1 MRTLNNR
8 PGPKR
13 RSIAIALAAA
23 LILAAALSVAS
34 GAPAQDLQA
43 IQHRLDSSRADLA
56 QKKSQLEHSKDR
68 AGVLST
74 TIQRY
79 GDQLDQLRGQVATLR
94 NRISIVQT
102 QLNRKEAELK
112 EAKARLAALRERLKR
127 SLRILRE
134 RLVDIY
140 ESNTPDAVTVILES
154 HGFNDMLSRYGYL
167 QRISS
172 QDTSIA
178 VRVKHL
184 RNQEKSTVD
193 RVRAA
198 RDAIAAKKSELERS
212 QAALEAKQGDL
223 LNARQKDQQVLNQ
236 VQQTQDRLE
245 GNISDISAQI
255 ASQLQA
261 QQQAEAA
268 QAAAQARAQAQAQ
281 SSTTTA
287 PSTSSGATTAPA
299 GPVQGESSSG
309 MIWPVNG
316 PVTSPFCEQR
326 AWESCHPGIDIG
338 VPSGTPIHAAAA
350 GTVAIAGPESGYGNY
365 TCIDHGGGV
374 STCYGHQESIS
385 VSVGQHV
392 SQGQVIGLS
401 DCTGLCFGPHL
412 HFEVRVNGQP
422 VDPMGYLP

>member
-1 MRTLNNR
+1 MTKPNNR
-8 PGPKR
+8 PGPNR
-13 RSIAIALAAA
+13 RSSLLALCATGVVTGV
-23 LILAAALSVAS
+23 LAVAG
-34 GAPAQDLQA
+34 GAPAQDIQA
-43 IQHRLDSSRADLA
+43 IQNKIDSSRAQLGQKQA
-56 QKKSQLEHSKDR
+56 QLQHAKDR

-79 GDQLDQLRGQVATLR
+79 GDRVDQLRGEVATLQ
-94 NRISIVQT
+94 NQIAIVET
-102 QLNRKEAELK
+102 QLQKKEAELK
-112 EAKARLAALRERLKR
+112 EAKARLVELRAHLKR
-127 SLRILRE
+127 SLRVLQQ

-140 ESNTPDAVTVILES
+140 ESNNPDAMTVILS
-154 HGFNDMLSRYGYL
+154 AHGFNDLLSRYDYL
-167 QRISS
+167 QRIQS

-178 VRVKHL
+178 VRVKRL
-184 RNQEKSTVD
+184 RDQEKETVD

-198 RDAIAAKKSELERS
+198 RDAIAAKQAELERS
-212 QAALEAKQGDL
+212 QADLEARQSSLVD
-223 LNARQKDQQVLNQ
+223 ARQKDQQLLSQ
-236 VQQTQDRLE
+236 VQQTKDQLE
-245 GNISDISAQI
+245 GDVGDISAQI

-261 QQQAEAA
+261 KQEAEAA
-268 QAAAQARAQAQAQ
+268 AAAAAARAAAQQE
-281 SSTTTA
+281 S
-287 PSTSSGATTAPA
+287 STSSGGTSAAPA

-316 PVTSPFCEQR
+316 PITSPFCEQR
-326 AWESCHPGIDIG
+326 AWESCHPGIDIS

-374 STCYGHQESIS
+374 STCYAHQQSIS

-392 SQGQVIGLS
+392 GQGQVIGYS

-412 HFEVRVNGQP
+412 HFEVRVNGNP

>member
-1 MRTLNNR
+1 MGKSNNR
-8 PGPKR
+8 PGTRR
-13 RSIAIALAAA
+13 RSVVLALAGA
-23 LILAAALSVAS
+23 LILAAALTVAS
-34 GAPAQDLQA
+34 GAPAQSLQE
-43 IQHRLDSSRADLA
+43 IQQRLDNSRARLD
-56 QKKSQLEHSKDR
+56 QKQSRLQHAKDR

-74 TIQRY
+74 TVQKY
-79 GDQLDQLRGQVATLR
+79 GDQLDQLRNQVASLR
-94 NRISIVQT
+94 NQIAIVQT
-102 QLNRKEAELK
+102 QLSKKEAELK
-112 EAKARLAALRERLKR
+112 EAKARLAQLRAQLKR
-127 SLRILRE
+127 SLRILRQ

-140 ESNTPDAVTVILES
+140 ESNTPDAMTVILNS
-154 HGFNDMLSRYGYL
+154 HGFRDLLTRYDYL
-167 QRISS
+167 QKIQS

-178 VRVKHL
+178 VRVKDL
-184 RNQEKSTVD
+184 RDQEKRTVD

-198 RDAIAAKKSELERS
+198 RNAIADKKTELEQS
-212 QAALEAKQGDL
+212 QAALESKQSDL
-223 LNARQKDQQVLNQ
+223 VAARQKDQQILSQ
-236 VQQTQDRLE
+236 VQQTKDKLE
-245 GNISDISAQI
+245 GDVGNISAQI

-268 QAAAQARAQAQAQ
+268 QAAAQAQASS
-281 SSTTTA
+281 SSTGASTA
-287 PSTSSGATTAPA
+287 PT

-316 PVTSPFCEQR
+316 PITSPFCEQR

-338 VPSGTPIHAAAA
+338 VPTGTPIHAAAA

-392 SQGQVIGLS
+392 SQGQVIGIS

>member
-1 MRTLNNR
+1 MGKSNNR
-8 PGPKR
+8 PAPKR
-13 RSIAIALAAA
+13 RSVVLALAGA
-23 LILAAALSVAS
+23 LILAAALTVAS
-34 GAPAQDLQA
+34 GAPAQSLQE
-43 IQHRLDSSRADLA
+43 IQQKLDDSRAQLD
-56 QKKSQLEHSKDR
+56 QKQSQLQHAKDR

-74 TIQRY
+74 TVQKY
-79 GDQLDQLRGQVATLR
+79 GDQLDQLRNQVASLR
-94 NRISIVQT
+94 NRIAIVQA
-102 QLNRKEAELK
+102 QLNKKEAELK
-112 EAKARLAALRERLKR
+112 EAKARLAQLRAKLER
-127 SLRILRE
+127 SLRILRQ

-140 ESNTPDAVTVILES
+140 ESNTPDAMTVILNS
-154 HGFNDMLSRYGYL
+154 HGFRDLLTRYDYL
-167 QRISS
+167 QKIQS

-178 VRVKHL
+178 VRVKDL
-184 RNQEKSTVD
+184 RNQEKRTVD

-198 RDAIAAKKSELERS
+198 RNAIADKKAELEQS
-212 QAALEAKQGDL
+212 QAALESKQSDL
-223 LNARQKDQQVLNQ
+223 VDARQKDQQILSQ
-236 VQQTQDRLE
+236 VQQTRDKLE
-245 GNISDISAQI
+245 GDIGNISAQI

-268 QAAAQARAQAQAQ
+268 QAAAQAQASS
-281 SSTTTA
+281 SSTGASTA
-287 PSTSSGATTAPA
+287 PT

-316 PVTSPFCEQR
+316 PITSPFCEQR
-326 AWESCHPGIDIG
+326 AGESCHPGIDIG
-338 VPSGTPIHAAAA
+338 VPTGTPIHAAAA

-392 SQGQVIGLS
+392 SQGQVIGIS

>member
-1 MRTLNNR
+1 MTKPNNR
-8 PGPKR
+8 PGPNR
-13 RSIAIALAAA
+13 RSTLLALCATGVVTGV
-23 LILAAALSVAS
+23 LAVAG
-34 GAPAQDLQA
+34 GAPAQDIQA
-43 IQHRLDSSRADLA
+43 IQNKIDSSRAQLGQKQA
-56 QKKSQLEHSKDR
+56 QLQHAKDR

-79 GDQLDQLRGQVATLR
+79 GDRVDQLRGEVATLQ
-94 NRISIVQT
+94 NRIAIVET
-102 QLNRKEAELK
+102 QLQKKEAELK
-112 EAKARLAALRERLKR
+112 EAKARLVELRAHLKR
-127 SLRILRE
+127 SLRVLQQ

-140 ESNTPDAVTVILES
+140 ESNNPDAMTVILS
-154 HGFNDMLSRYGYL
+154 AHGFNDLLSRYDYL
-167 QRISS
+167 QRIQS

-178 VRVKHL
+178 VRVKRL
-184 RNQEKSTVD
+184 RNQEKETVD

-198 RDAIAAKKSELERS
+198 RDAIAARQAELERS
-212 QAALEAKQGDL
+212 QADLEARQSSLVD
-223 LNARQKDQQVLNQ
+223 ARQKDQQLLSQ
-236 VQQTQDRLE
+236 VQQTQDQLE
-245 GNISDISAQI
+245 GDVGDISAQI

-261 QQQAEAA
+261 KQEAEAA
-268 QAAAQARAQAQAQ
+268 AAAARAAAQQE
-281 SSTTTA
+281 S
-287 PSTSSGATTAPA
+287 STSSGGTSAAPA

-316 PVTSPFCEQR
+316 PITSPFCEQR
-326 AWESCHPGIDIG
+326 AWESCHPGIDIS

-374 STCYGHQESIS
+374 STCYAHQQSIS

-392 SQGQVIGLS
+392 GQGQVIGYS

-412 HFEVRVNGQP
+412 HFEVRVNGNP

>member
-1 MRTLNNR
+1 MGKSNNR
-8 PGPKR
+8 PGTRR
-13 RSIAIALAAA
+13 RSVVLALAGA
-23 LILAAALSVAS
+23 LILVAALTVAS
-34 GAPAQDLQA
+34 GAPAQSLQE
-43 IQHRLDSSRADLA
+43 IQQKLDDSRAQLD
-56 QKKSQLEHSKDR
+56 QKQSQLQHAKDR

-74 TIQRY
+74 TVQKY
-79 GDQLDQLRGQVATLR
+79 GDQLDQLRNQVASLR
-94 NRISIVQT
+94 NQIAIVQT
-102 QLNRKEAELK
+102 QLNQKEAELK
-112 EAKARLAALRERLKR
+112 EAKARLAQLRAQLKR
-127 SLRILRE
+127 SLRILRQ

-140 ESNTPDAVTVILES
+140 ESNTPDAMTVILNS
-154 HGFNDMLSRYGYL
+154 HGFRDLLTRYDYL
-167 QRISS
+167 QKIQS

-178 VRVKHL
+178 VRVKDL
-184 RNQEKSTVD
+184 RDQEKRTVD

-198 RDAIAAKKSELERS
+198 RNAIADKKAELEQS
-212 QAALEAKQGDL
+212 QAALESKQSDL
-223 LNARQKDQQVLNQ
+223 AAARQKDQQILSQ
-236 VQQTQDRLE
+236 VQQTKDRLE
-245 GNISDISAQI
+245 GDVGDISAQI

-268 QAAAQARAQAQAQ
+268 QAAAQAQAS
-281 SSTTTA
+281 SSTGASTA
-287 PSTSSGATTAPA
+287 PT

-316 PVTSPFCEQR
+316 PITSPFCEQR

-338 VPSGTPIHAAAA
+338 VPTGTPIHAAAA

-392 SQGQVIGLS
+392 SQGQVIGIS

>member
-1 MRTLNNR
+1 MTKPNNR
-8 PGPKR
+8 PGPNR
-13 RSIAIALAAA
+13 RSTLLALCATGVVTGV
-23 LILAAALSVAS
+23 LAVAG
-34 GAPAQDLQA
+34 GAPAQDIQA
-43 IQHRLDSSRADLA
+43 IQNKIDSSRAQLGQKQA
-56 QKKSQLEHSKDR
+56 QLQHAKDR

-79 GDQLDQLRGQVATLR
+79 GDRVDQLRGEVATLQ
-94 NRISIVQT
+94 NRIAIVET
-102 QLNRKEAELK
+102 QLQKKEAELK
-112 EAKARLAALRERLKR
+112 EAKARLVELRAHLKR
-127 SLRILRE
+127 SLRVLQQ

-140 ESNTPDAVTVILES
+140 ESNNPDAMTVILS
-154 HGFNDMLSRYGYL
+154 AHGFNDLLSRYDYL
-167 QRISS
+167 QRIQS

-178 VRVKHL
+178 VRVKRL
-184 RNQEKSTVD
+184 RDQEKETVD

-198 RDAIAAKKSELERS
+198 RDAIAAKQAELERS
-212 QAALEAKQGDL
+212 QADLEARQSSLVD
-223 LNARQKDQQVLNQ
+223 ARQKDQQLLSQ
-236 VQQTQDRLE
+236 VQQTKDQLE
-245 GNISDISAQI
+245 GDVGDISAQI

-261 QQQAEAA
+261 KQEAEAA
-268 QAAAQARAQAQAQ
+268 AAAAAARAAAQQE
-281 SSTTTA
+281 S
-287 PSTSSGATTAPA
+287 STSSGGTSAAPA

-316 PVTSPFCEQR
+316 PITSPFCEQR
-326 AWESCHPGIDIG
+326 AWESCHPGIDIS

-374 STCYGHQESIS
+374 STCYAHQQSIS

-392 SQGQVIGLS
+392 GQGQVIGYS

-412 HFEVRVNGQP
+412 HFEVRVNGNP